1 MLRYKALIEYDG
13 TAYYGFQRQIKE
25 QHTIQGELEKAIA
38 RLTQQPI
45 NVIGAGRTD
54 SGVHAL
60 GQVIS
65 FDLDWRHDIEALQR
79 AINANLP
86 ADIVIL
92 QLNQVSPTFHPR
104 FDARRRS
111 YAYHIFNAAVRSPVR
126 RFQSWHVRHP
136 LDVGKMNQAASVL
149 LGRHDFGTFG
159 QPPVGENRVR
169 ELFRAEWIREREFL
183 VFHIEANAFL
193 YRMVRSLVGS
203 MKLVGEGSW
212 TVEDFVAAFRSC
224 DRSRSGTA
232 APPQGLYLVSVTY
245 GNP

>member
-1 MLRYKALIEYDG
+1 MPRYQALIEYDG
-13 TAYYGFQRQIKE
+13 TVYYGFQRQI
-25 QHTIQGELEKAIA
+25 QTQPTIQGELEKAISHLA
-38 RLTQQPI
+38 QQPI
-45 NVIGAGRTD
+45 NIIGAGRTD

-60 GQVIS
+60 GQGIS
-65 FDLDWRHDIEALQR
+65 FDLEWRHGVEALQR

-86 ADIVIL
+86 TDIVIL
-92 QLNQVSPTFHPR
+92 QLNQASSTFHPR

-126 RFQSWHVRHP
+126 RFQSWHVCHP
-136 LDVGKMNQAASVL
+136 LNVGMMNQAASHL

-159 QPPVGENRVR
+159 QPPVGDNRVR
-169 ELFRAEWIREREFL
+169 ELFKAQWEQDREFL
-183 VFHIEANAFL
+183 VFYVEANAFL

-203 MKLVGEGSW
+203 MKLVGDDSW

-224 DRSRSGTA
+224 DRSRSGMT

-245 GNP
+245 GDQ

>member
-1 MLRYKALIEYDG
+1 MPRYRALIEYDG
-13 TAYYGFQRQIKE
+13 TAYYGFQRQRPE
-25 QHTIQGELEKAIA
+25 HPTIQGTLEEAIRQLA
-38 RLTQQPI
+38 QQP
-45 NVIGAGRTD
+45 VTVTGAGRTD

-65 FDLDWRHDIEALQR
+65 FDINWRHGLEALQR

-92 QLNQVSPTFHPR
+92 QLNQASPTFHPR

-111 YAYHIFNAAVRSPVR
+111 YAYHIYNAVVRSPVR
-126 RFQSWHVRHP
+126 RFHSWHVRRS
-136 LDVGKMNQAASVL
+136 LDVDKMNQAASYL
-149 LGRHDFGTFG
+149 LGQHDFGTFG

-169 ELFRAEWIREREFL
+169 ELFRAEWKRDKDLL

-203 MKLVGEGSW
+203 MKLVGDDSW

-224 DRSRSGTA
+224 DRSQSGTV

-245 GNP
+245 GD

>member
-1 MLRYKALIEYDG
+1 MPRYRALIEYDG
-13 TAYYGFQRQIKE
+13 TAYYGFQRQRPE
-25 QHTIQGELEKAIA
+25 HPTIQGTLEEAIRHLA
-38 RLTQQPI
+38 QQP
-45 NVIGAGRTD
+45 VTVTGAGRTD

-65 FDLDWRHDIEALQR
+65 FDIDWRHGLEALQR

-92 QLNQVSPTFHPR
+92 QLNQASPTFHPR

-111 YAYHIFNAAVRSPVR
+111 YAYHIYNAVVRSPVR
-126 RFQSWHVRHP
+126 RFHSWHVRRS
-136 LDVGKMNQAASVL
+136 LDVDKMNQAASHL
-149 LGRHDFGTFG
+149 LGQHDFGTFG

-169 ELFRAEWIREREFL
+169 QLFRAEWKREKDLL

-203 MKLVGEGSW
+203 MKLVGDDSW

-224 DRSRSGTA
+224 DRSQSGTV

-245 GNP
+245 VD

>member
-1 MLRYKALIEYDG
+1 MPRYKALVEYDG
-13 TAYYGFQRQIKE
+13 TAYYGFQRQIE
-25 QHTIQGELEKAIA
+25 AHPTIQGELEKAITH
-38 RLTQQPI
+38 LTQQPI

-65 FDLDWRHDIEALQR
+65 FDLEWRHGVEALQR

-86 ADIVIL
+86 ADIAIL
-92 QLNQVSPTFHPR
+92 QLNQALPTFHPR

-126 RFQSWHVRHP
+126 RFQSWHVRQS
-136 LDVGKMNQAASVL
+136 LNVDKMNQAASIL

-159 QPPVGENRVR
+159 QPPIGENRVR
-169 ELFRAEWIREREFL
+169 ELFRAEWVRDRDLLIFY
-183 VFHIEANAFL
+183 IEANAFL

-203 MKLVGEGSW
+203 MKLVGDDSW

-245 GNP
+245 GDQ

>member
-1 MLRYKALIEYDG
+1 LLRYKALIEYDG
-13 TAYYGFQRQIKE
+13 TAYYGFQRQIEE
-25 QHTIQGELEKAIA
+25 QPTIQGELEKAIA
-38 RLTQQPI
+38 QLTKQPI

-65 FDLDWRHDIEALQR
+65 FDLDWRHGIEALQR

-111 YAYHIFNAAVRSPVR
+111 YAYHIYNAVVRSPVR

-136 LDVGKMNQAASVL
+136 LDVEKMNQAATVL
-149 LGRHDFGTFG
+149 LGWHDFGTFG

-169 ELFRAEWIREREFL
+169 ELFRAEWKRDREFL

-203 MKLVGEGSW
+203 MKLVGDGSW

-224 DRSRSGTA
+224 DRSQAGTT

-245 GNP
+245 GDQ

>member
-1 MLRYKALIEYDG
+1 MPRYKALIEYDG
-13 TAYYGFQRQIKE
+13 TAYYGFQRQI
-25 QHTIQGELEKAIA
+25 QTQPTIQGELEKTITYLA
-38 RLTQQPI
+38 QQPI
-45 NVIGAGRTD
+45 NVSGAGRTD
-54 SGVHAL
+54 RGVHAL

-65 FDLDWRHDIEALQR
+65 FDLDWRHGVEALQR
-79 AINANLP
+79 AVNANLP
-86 ADIVIL
+86 ADIAIL

-111 YAYHIFNAAVRSPVR
+111 YAYHIFNAVVRSPVR

-136 LDVGKMNQAASVL
+136 LSVDVMNQAAVTL
-149 LGRHDFGTFG
+149 LGQHDFGTFG

-169 ELFRAEWIREREFL
+169 ELFRAEWVQDRDYLI
-183 VFHIEANAFL
+183 FHIEANAFL

-203 MKLVGEGSW
+203 MKLVGDGSW

-245 GNP
+245 GDS

>member
-1 MLRYKALIEYDG
+1 M
-13 TAYYGFQRQIKE
+13 T
-25 QHTIQGELEKAIA
+25 
-38 RLTQQPI
+38 
-45 NVIGAGRTD
+45 
-54 SGVHAL
+54 
-60 GQVIS
+60 
-65 FDLDWRHDIEALQR
+65 WRHGVEALQR

-92 QLNQVSPTFHPR
+92 QLDQASPTFHPR

-111 YAYHIFNAAVRSPVR
+111 YAYHIFNAPVRSPVR

-136 LDVGKMNQAASVL
+136 LNVDRMNQAASVL
-149 LGRHDFGTFG
+149 LGQHDFGTFG

-169 ELFRAEWIREREFL
+169 ELFRAEWVRDRDLLIFY
-183 VFHIEANAFL
+183 VEANAFL

-203 MKLVGEGSW
+203 MKLVGDGSW

-232 APPQGLYLVSVTY
+232 APPQGLYLTSVTY
-245 GNP
+245 GDE